1 MYGANL
7 ELHSRIGR
15 GQKTDFPDIVVGL
28 VMREN
33 SNYFYYYF
41 AVGLIYSYTMLY
53 SITFKYCNLISNYLR
68 HMIFLNFN

>member
-41 AVGLIYSYTMLY
+41 AVGLLY
-53 SITFKYCNLISNYLR
+53 SINFKYCNLISNYLR
-68 HMIFLNFN
+68 HMIYLNFN